1 MATQTLPPSVAT
13 WIQNLNSEIRVLAQE
28 RDRVLQLLDTSLAAG
43 VSVWGLLDVNTQT
56 TIKNDM
62 IANMTAARDAL
73 NTTIT
78 QLSSF

>member
-1 MATQTLPPSVAT
+1 MATQTLPANVAT
-13 WIQNLNSEIRVLAQE
+13 WVTNLNGEIRALLQE

-43 VSVWGLLDVNTQT
+43 VSVWSLLDVNTQT

-73 NTTIT
+73 NTTIS
-78 QLSSF
+78 QLSNF